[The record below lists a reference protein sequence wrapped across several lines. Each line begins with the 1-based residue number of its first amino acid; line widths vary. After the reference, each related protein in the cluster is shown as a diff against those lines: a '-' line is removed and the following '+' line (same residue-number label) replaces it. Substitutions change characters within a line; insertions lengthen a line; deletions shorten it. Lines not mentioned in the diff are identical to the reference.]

1 MPTLLT
7 VFFSAIHSDQNF
19 VMKQKKQLFH
29 TNIIYAI
36 RIVQPSTLSQAENP

>member
-29 TNIIYAI
+29 TNIC
-36 RIVQPSTLSQAENP
+36 N